1 MVILDRVIGIALIL
15 IGSLFCIASLR
26 LGIGKLNSPGPG
38 FLPLIAGGLLILLS
52 LGTISEG
59 RHVKHAESTPRLFN
73 GKRSAVPI
81 SVLISLLVYSL
92 VLDSLGFLL
101 ATFFMLILL
110 FSIWKKQRLTVVLG
124 ASVLTTVLTYLFFGS
139 FLKITL
145 PTGFLGF

>member
-1 MVILDRVIGIALIL
+1 MVILDRVVGIALIL
-15 IGSLFCIASLR
+15 IGFLFCIGSLR

-59 RHVKHAESTPRLFN
+59 RRIKRAESTSPLFK
-73 GKRSAVPI
+73 GKRSVVPF

-92 VLDSLGFLL
+92 VLDLLGYLL
-101 ATFFMLILL
+101 ATFLMLVLL
-110 FSIWKKQRLTVVLG
+110 FSIWKKQRLMVVLG
-124 ASVLTTVLTYLFFGS
+124 ASALITVVTYFFFGS